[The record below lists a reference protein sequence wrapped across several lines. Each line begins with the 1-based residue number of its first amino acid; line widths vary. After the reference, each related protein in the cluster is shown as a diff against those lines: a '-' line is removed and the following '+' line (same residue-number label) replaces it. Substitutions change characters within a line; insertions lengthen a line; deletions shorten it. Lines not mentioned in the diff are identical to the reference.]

1 MRLPGAFPTQ
11 VRTGT
16 DDAGRRSHPT
26 QAAAVDGGL
35 FQGYYNLNSHKD
47 QGGAMRIGIA
57 QAKAR
62 LSELVNR
69 VAFGGESVILESRG
83 KPKAALVSVE
93 DLTRVQDA
101 LSRRLA
107 KSQRLLALVRAD
119 QMRQVLQSR
128 SLTSSVEELQRL
140 RRERI
145 DAIS

>member
-1 MRLPGAFPTQ
+1 
-11 VRTGT
+11 
-16 DDAGRRSHPT
+16 
-26 QAAAVDGGL
+26 
-35 FQGYYNLNSHKD
+35 
-47 QGGAMRIGIA
+47 MRIGIA